1 MIDRITLYRAPT
13 TEADA
18 DAVAEWLRDRVDA
31 EVVVEERLLGRL
43 ADDDLA
49 EASAEARVIS
59 PYDRETGNTMT
70 GVRRYEKRALAS
82 PERAGGVVYDGLAV
96 QDALRRR
103 LKAPL
108 SHLHVPLVDRVVGTW
123 GDHDGRWHKRVA
135 VLGQPAVVS
144 VPGLYEAP
152 ARPEACY
159 EAKQSSTLLSGGTP
173 PREALEAAVDGE
185 FLVADDPRTTDALCG
200 YVLAAYHYLET
211 GKAFCEAPE
220 CRLYEAHR
228 QPALVEAQ
236 LRDPE
241 FCERH
246 AEAYAPAAV
255 ER

>member
-1 MIDRITLYRAPT
+1 MVDRVTLYRAPT

-59 PYDRETGNTMT
+59 PYDRETSNTMT

-103 LKAPL
+103 LEAPL

-123 GDHDGRWHKRVA
+123 GDHGGRWHKRVA

-144 VPGLYEAP
+144 VPG
-152 ARPEACY
+152 
-159 EAKQSSTLLSGGTP
+159 
-173 PREALEAAVDGE
+173 
-185 FLVADDPRTTDALCG
+185 
-200 YVLAAYHYLET
+200 
-211 GKAFCEAPE
+211 
-220 CRLYEAHR
+220 LYEAHR